1 MLSLNRLKSSPF
13 SLPPGLTAL
22 LFFTVF
28 WPAMCL
34 SSNPSEHQQFMDL
47 LLSLNEQFDR
57 QFATEQPMTTVD
69 EIFTAPCLGNEEKHT
84 FGADILREQAVQIRR
99 RTGLELR
106 GYYATGDLANEGSD
120 QGGFDDSSANLELSW
135 DVLKNGYLQYGK
147 KADALEYRA
156 QIAEIQQDMRQNE
169 REGRCRSYNI
179 NQSFSEALT
188 ILLMMKLQ
196 LLEKVYPIER
206 RAYFSNWS
214 FLDDY
219 FVSEENLVL
228 TRQELTYLNQD
239 YTPKKATTNLYS
251 PPLLD
256 VDLSGMIKAILSDNR
271 PEMLTNLEKE
281 RLKAEDDAD
290 IPDSL
295 SLFVRRNFDINNS
308 TTSGDDLV
316 TGLRFRIPLYDRQTD
331 ELRLRLLQAERNKS
345 LLLWKR
351 IAKTR
356 AAHASLREQLRRTV
370 RAHYRQAQARE
381 RFRRTLLELQMG
393 ADTLMPVAITR
404 MLTLLDAKIELL
416 RAKEELYRRVN
427 EMFLASALPYRSDL
441 VQKVS
446 LTPGLNRA
454 RLGDRSIYIWSAGF
468 SAISNENLINF
479 LKAKQ
484 IDRVLLSASTK
495 SSFGKITDFL
505 TMAEKNNIRVEML
518 TGQPDWIF
526 PENQETALA
535 RAVTLA
541 ERTGIVHL
549 DVEPHTLP
557 GFRQKKKEYLEW
569 YIEFLEKIK
578 QGLLDRRLSVDVPL
592 HFPAETYH
600 LLDSIAD
607 RVYVMAYGTTDPD
620 VLTRRL
626 QTVLDNIA
634 SSKLVIVLR
643 ASDFRDE
650 WALEKMIDK
659 LVLSTGITQYG
670 IHQFRTF
677 FQKTTVDHETPHPE
691 KLFQ

>member
-1 MLSLNRLKSSPF
+1 
-13 SLPPGLTAL
+13 
-22 LFFTVF
+22 
-28 WPAMCL
+28 
-34 SSNPSEHQQFMDL
+34 MDL

-57 QFATEQPMTTVD
+57 YFATEQSMTTVD
-69 EIFTAPCLGNEEKHT
+69 DIFTAPCLGNEEKHI
-84 FGADILREQAVQIRR
+84 FEADIIREQAIQAGKK
-99 RTGLELR
+99 TGLELR
-106 GYYATGDLANEGSD
+106 GYYSTGDLTNMNSD

-135 DVLKNGYLQYGK
+135 EVLKNGYLQYGR

-156 QIAEIQQDMRQNE
+156 QIVKIQQEIQQNE
-169 REGRCRSYNI
+169 REGRCRSYYLD
-179 NQSFSEALT
+179 QSFSEALT
-188 ILLMMKLQ
+188 ALLIMKLQ
-196 LLEKVYPIER
+196 LLEKVYPVER
-206 RAYFSNWS
+206 RAYFKNWS

-228 TRQELTYLNQD
+228 TRQELTRLNQD
-239 YTPKKATTNLYS
+239 ITLKKPAALYS

-256 VDLSGMIKAILSDNR
+256 VDLAGMIKAILSDTR
-271 PEMLTNLEKE
+271 PEMLTALEKE
-281 RLKAEDDAD
+281 RLEAEDDAD
-290 IPDSL
+290 LSDSL
-295 SLFVRRNFDINNS
+295 SFFVRRNFDINNS
-308 TTSGDDLV
+308 TTSGNDLV

-331 ELRLRLLQAERNKS
+331 ELRLRLLQAERNRS

-356 AAHASLREQLRRTV
+356 VAHTSLREQLRRAI
-370 RAHYRQAQARE
+370 RAHYRQARARE
-381 RFRRTLLELQMG
+381 RFRRTLLELKMG
-393 ADTLMPVAITR
+393 TETLMPVALTR
-404 MLTLLDAKIELL
+404 MLTLLDAEIELL

-427 EMFLASALPYRSDL
+427 EMFLASSLPYRSDL

-495 SSFGKITDFL
+495 ISVGKTTDFL
-505 TMAEKNNIRVEML
+505 TMAEKNNIQVEML
-518 TGQPDWIF
+518 TGQSDWIF
-526 PENQETALA
+526 PENQESAFA

-557 GFRQKKKEYLEW
+557 GFRQKKKEYLER

-578 QGLLDRRLSVDVPL
+578 QGLLDRRLSVDVPM
-592 HFPAETYH
+592 HFPAETYR

-620 VLTRRL
+620 VLVRRL

-634 SSKLVIVLR
+634 PSKLVIVLR

-659 LVLSTGITQYG
+659 LLLSTGITQYG

-677 FQKTTVDHETPHPE
+677 FQKTTVDHETPNPE